1 MDLIHE
7 DETPTMDLI
16 HEDDTVKTVALIQ
29 DGSEKKV
36 VEVSSSALTVVKNI
50 LDIKFLK
57 NPVMILIALVQFLFF
72 LLLQVGGFNLKQLLA
87 TKMILSY
94 QSWVNYS
101 NCN

>member
-16 HEDDTVKTVALIQ
+16 HEDETVKTVALIQ
-29 DGSEKKV
+29 DGSVKKV
-36 VEVSSSALTVVKNI
+36 VEVSSSALAVVKNI

-72 LLLQVGGFNLKQLLA
+72 LLLQVLTGLNLKKFSWA
-87 TKMILSY
+87 IKIIMSY
-94 QSWVNYS
+94 P
-101 NCN
+101 

>member
-1 MDLIHE
+1 MTSCESSNLVKIITAFTDRPTMDLIHE

-57 NPVMILIALVQFLFF
+57 NPVMILIALV
-72 LLLQVGGFNLKQLLA
+72 
-87 TKMILSY
+87 
-94 QSWVNYS
+94 
-101 NCN
+101 